1 MTNVNYNLRYVA
13 FLDLLGFKNMVNQSV
28 ENQTILNN
36 INRALNY
43 IGGIQH
49 DNYNGI
55 MSMVDL
61 GKQVTVFSDSIV
73 ISYDA
78 LMPGGGFHVLM
89 DLVYICNDLLGIGIS
104 VRGGVTV
111 GPLIHDEL
119 KCYGPAMVEA
129 YMMESQRAAVP
140 RIIINQNVLEHDLSR
155 PGGANTIEYEAEYLM
170 GIVKKDPHDGLIFL
184 DYMKQCNEFDEP
196 AVYDDYILRTREFI
210 IRNLNIYA
218 NDRRLCS
225 KYEWLK
231 WYYNETVASVYAKPE
246 QFLIL

>member
-89 DLVYICNDLLGIGIS
+89 DLVYICNDLLGIGIP

-129 YMMESQRAAVP
+129 YMMESQRAADP

-155 PGGANTIEYEAEYLM
+155 PGGANTIEYEA
-170 GIVKKDPHDGLIFL
+170 
-184 DYMKQCNEFDEP
+184 
-196 AVYDDYILRTREFI
+196 
-210 IRNLNIYA
+210 
-218 NDRRLCS
+218 
-225 KYEWLK
+225 
-231 WYYNETVASVYAKPE
+231 
-246 QFLIL
+246 